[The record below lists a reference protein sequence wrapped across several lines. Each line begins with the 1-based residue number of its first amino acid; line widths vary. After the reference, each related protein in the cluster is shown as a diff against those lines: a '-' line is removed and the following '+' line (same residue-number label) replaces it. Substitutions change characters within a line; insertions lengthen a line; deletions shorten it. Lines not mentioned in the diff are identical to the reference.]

1 MIMVVAMMM
10 VVVMV
15 VVMIVRVMWVVVM
28 VVLGHGTRMDLARGV
43 FNMALT

>member
-10 VVVMV
+10 VMVMV
-15 VVMIVRVMWVVVM
+15 MRVMRVVVM
-28 VVLGHGTRMDLARGV
+28 VVLGHGARMDLARGV

>member
-10 VVVMV
+10 VM
-15 VVMIVRVMWVVVM
+15 VMIVRVMRVVVM
-28 VVLGHGTRMDLARGV
+28 VVLGHGARMDLARGV